1 MFKCNQSFLFSYTY
15 NIIFFVRTFIA
26 LGMYNQAFMFCEKVK
41 ERLCSQDD
49 YQAFLKCLNM
59 FSNGIIQR
67 KDLQNLV
74 GLQISCVLIRI
85 GVDFCLNAT
94 FFHSGF
100 RCAWKIP

>member
-1 MFKCNQSFLFSYTY
+1 MFKCNQSFLFSDTY
-15 NIIFFVRTFIA
+15 NIIFFVCPFIV
-26 LGMYNQAFMFCEKVK
+26 LGMYNQAFLFCEKVK

-74 GLQISCVLIRI
+74 GLHVLILI
-85 GVDFCLNAT
+85 GVKFCPYVT
-94 FFHSGF
+94 FFHPGF